1 MAQPSFDRA
10 TQDVGNI
17 LALEHVNVTVPDQA
31 EATFFY
37 VNGLGFTRD
46 PYIDFG
52 PFNVWINV
60 GAQQFHLPT
69 RDPQVVRGH
78 VAVVVPDLDELEKRL
93 SRIAGRFKDTAFS
106 VKRRKQHIDVVCP
119 WGNRIKCFG
128 PGNFGQMKLGMPYV
142 EFDAPPK
149 TARGIA
155 RFYNEVMDAPAWV
168 EKQKSVDVCVV
179 SVGQQQTLRFKETKR
194 PQASYDGHHIAIY
207 VVNFSA
213 PHKYLKRNKLIT
225 EESDNHQ
232 YRFQTIVDPKNGEP
246 LFEIEHEVRSLF
258 HPMYERNLINR
269 NASQSFFGYQQGRD
283 AFVP

>member
-17 LALEHVNVTVPDQA
+17 LALEHVNITVPDQS

-78 VAVVVPDLDELEKRL
+78 VGVVVPNLDELETRL
-93 SRIAGRFKDTAFS
+93 SRIERRFAETAFS
-106 VKRRKQHIDVVCP
+106 YKRRKQHIDVVCP
-119 WGNRIKCFG
+119 WGNKIKCFA

-149 TARGIA
+149 TAKGIA
-155 RFYNEVMDAPAWV
+155 RFYDEVMDAPAWV
-168 EKQKSVDVCVV
+168 EKNKSGDVCVV
-179 SVGQQQTLRFKETKR
+179 SVGQQQTLRFKETR
-194 PQASYDGHHIAIY
+194 RAQPSYDGHHIAIY

-213 PHKYLKRNKLIT
+213 PHKFLKKNKLIT

-232 YRFQTIVDPKNGEP
+232 YRFQKIVDPKTGEE

>member
-1 MAQPSFDRA
+1 MAQHSFDRA

-17 LALEHVNVTVPDQA
+17 LALEHVNVTVPDQT

-78 VAVVVPDLDELEKRL
+78 VGVVVPDLDELEMRL
-93 SRIAGRFKDTAFS
+93 SRIERRFAQTAFS
-106 VKRRKQHIDVVCP
+106 YKRRKQHIDVVCP
-119 WGNRIKCFG
+119 WGNKIKCFG
-128 PGNFGQMKLGMPYV
+128 PGSFGQMTLGMPYI

-155 RFYNEVMDAPAWV
+155 RFYNEVMNAPAWV
-168 EKQKSVDVCVV
+168 EKHKTGDVCLVN
-179 SVGQQQTLRFKETKR
+179 VGQQQTLQFKETKR
-194 PQASYDGHHIAIY
+194 AQPSYDGHHIAIY
-207 VVNFSA
+207 VVNFSE
-213 PHKYLKRNKLIT
+213 PHKYLKKKRLIT

-232 YRFQTIVDPKNGEP
+232 YRFQKIIDPKTGAE
-246 LFEIEHEVRSLF
+246 LFEIEHEVRSLY
-258 HPMYERNLINR
+258 HPMYERNLVNR
-269 NASQSFFGYQQGRD
+269 NPSQSFFGYHKGRD

>member
-10 TQDVGNI
+10 TQDIGNI
-17 LALEHVNVTVPDQA
+17 LTLEHVNVTVPDQS

-78 VAVVVPDLDELEKRL
+78 VGVVVPDLDGLEKSL
-93 SRIAGRFKDTAFS
+93 GRIAGRFKYTQFS
-106 VKRRKQHIDVVCP
+106 AKRRKHHIDVVCP
-119 WGNRIKCFG
+119 WGNKIKCFG
-128 PGNFGQMKLGMPYV
+128 PGSFGQMKLGIPYV

-155 RFYNEVMDAPAWV
+155 RFYEDVMGAPAWV
-168 EKQKSVDVCVV
+168 EKHKTGDVCVV

-194 PQASYDGHHIAIY
+194 PQPSFDGHHIAIY
-207 VVNFSA
+207 LVNFSA
-213 PHKYLKRNKLIT
+213 PHKYLKRLKLIT

-232 YRFQTIVDPKNGEP
+232 YRFQWIIDPKNGER

-269 NASQSFFGYQQGRD
+269 NPSQSFFGYVQGRD